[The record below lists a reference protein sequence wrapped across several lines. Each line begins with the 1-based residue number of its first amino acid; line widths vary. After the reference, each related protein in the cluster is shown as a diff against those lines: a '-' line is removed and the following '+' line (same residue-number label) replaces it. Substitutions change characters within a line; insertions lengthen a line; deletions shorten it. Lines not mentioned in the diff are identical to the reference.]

1 MPATIETIFAKQFS
15 PTLLILSQQKQ
26 SKMASKVR
34 LESVTNAEDAYFD
47 TIDAEEDPEQDTTR
61 HGDTPLSESEFGRRR
76 IRPQKWHKGT
86 MLDSRDLA
94 RMLANPTGSVVQSFA
109 MSFGRKKDK
118 IIRDAA
124 LGTATIGKEG
134 GSSVDFKDESISI
147 NGDGTVTTLGTLA
160 TEAGGGTLNDMSL
173 AKMVIM
179 LEIFNTADVDADIM
193 KHWAISPKTL
203 GDLLLIEQFGSSDYN
218 TVKALQ
224 AGKIEFYMGFYPFWT
239 NLLTK
244 DAVTDTAYRSI
255 AWAMDGIILATIG
268 DLSTSIDKRTDK
280 CNDNQIYSKMD
291 IGAVRMEGAKVHECL
306 NKVAQ

>member
-76 IRPQKWHKGT
+76 VRPVKWHKGT

-118 IIRDAA
+118 VIRDAA
-124 LGTATIGKEG
+124 LGTAAIGKEG
-134 GSSVDFKDESISI
+134 ASTVEFKDESISI
-147 NGDGTVTTLGTLA
+147 NGDGTATTLGTLA
-160 TEAGGGTLNDMSL
+160 TEAGSVSLVDMSL
-173 AKMVIM
+173 AKMVLM

-244 DAVTDTAYRSI
+244 DAATDTAYRSI

-268 DLSTSIDKRTDK
+268 DLCTSIDKRSDK
-280 CNDNQIYSKMD
+280 CNDYQIYSKMD
-291 IGAVRMEGAKVHECL
+291 LGAVRMEGAKVHECL